1 MPVKTIRNYVGG
13 KWISSKST
21 KALDVRNPATDEIL
35 ARVPLSTREEVN
47 RAVAI
52 AKSAFDEW
60 RETPPL
66 VRARYF
72 FKLKNLL
79 EDHFE
84 EVSQLLVK
92 ENGKT
97 LPEARG
103 SVRRAI
109 ENVEVAS
116 GIPSLMMGY
125 SLEDIARDIDCVA
138 MRQPLGVFACVTPF
152 NFPAMVPLW
161 FFPFAMAC
169 GNTFIVK
176 PSEQTPL
183 CQNRI
188 FELMHEVGFPPG
200 VINLVNGAKD
210 AVDALLE
217 HPDVCGISFVGSSP
231 VARYVYSTAAAHG
244 KRVQA
249 LGGAKNF
256 LVVMPDA
263 DLDSAVA
270 ALIDSCFGCAGERC
284 LAGSLLVVVG
294 DVYEAFKERFLRAA
308 RKIVLGNGLDEKTT
322 MGPVISKK
330 HKERILGHIDSA
342 VAEGAQ
348 LLLDGR
354 EIRVPGHP
362 KGYFVGPTI
371 FEKVKPSMSIAKEEI
386 FGPVVCLLR
395 VKSLKEALELISQS
409 EFGNATSI
417 FTQSGR
423 HAREFAYRV
432 GISMIGI
439 NVGVA
444 APMAFFTFGG
454 AKGSFFGDLKA
465 HGRDSIEFFTDKRVI
480 ISRWF

>member
-1 MPVKTIRNYVGG
+1 MPVQTIRNYVGG
-13 KWISSKST
+13 KWVSSKST
-21 KALDVRNPATDEIL
+21 KTLDVRNPATDDIL

-47 RAVAI
+47 KAVSL
-52 AKSAFDEW
+52 AKKAFSEW

-79 EDHFE
+79 EEHFE
-84 EVSQLLVK
+84 EISRILVK

-103 SVRRAI
+103 SMRRAI

-125 SLEDIARDIDCVA
+125 SLEDIAQNIDCVA

-161 FFPFAMAC
+161 FFPYAIAC

-188 FELMHEVGFPPG
+188 FELLHDVGFPPG
-200 VINLVNGAKD
+200 VINLVNGAKE

-217 HPDVCGISFVGSSP
+217 HPDVCGVSFVGSSP
-231 VARYVYSTAAAHG
+231 VARYVYSAAAAHG
-244 KRVQA
+244 KRAQA

-256 LVVMPDA
+256 IVVMPDA
-263 DLDSAVA
+263 DLDNTVT

-284 LAGSLLVVVG
+284 LAGSLIVAVG
-294 DVYEAFKERFLRAA
+294 DVYDAFKEKFLKAA
-308 RKIVLGNGLDEKTT
+308 RKMVLGNGLDEKTT

-330 HKERILGHIDSA
+330 HKEKIVTYIDA
-342 VAEGAQ
+342 GVREGAK

-354 EIRVPGHP
+354 GATVPSCP
-362 KGYFVGPTI
+362 KGCFVGPTV
-371 FEKVKPSMSIAKEEI
+371 FEKVKPSMSIAREEI
-386 FGPVVCLLR
+386 FGPVVCLMH
-395 VKSLKEALELISQS
+395 VESLEEALELISRS

-417 FTQSGR
+417 FTQNGSY
-423 HAREFAYRV
+423 AREFAYRV

-439 NVGVA
+439 NIGIA

>member
-1 MPVKTIRNYVGG
+1 MPIETIRNYVGG
-13 KWISSKST
+13 KWVSSKST
-21 KALDVRNPATDEIL
+21 KALDVRNPATDEII

-47 RAVAI
+47 KAVSLAR
-52 AKSAFDEW
+52 KAFSQW

-72 FKLKNLL
+72 FKFKNL
-79 EDHFE
+79 FE
-84 EVSQLLVK
+84 ENFEDISRLLVK

-109 ENVEVAS
+109 ENVEVAA

-125 SLEDIARDIDCVA
+125 SLEDIAKDIDCVA

-161 FFPFAMAC
+161 FFPYAMAC
-169 GNTFIVK
+169 GNTFVVK

-188 FELMHEVGFPPG
+188 FELMHDVGFPPG
-200 VINLVNGAKD
+200 VVNLVNGAKE

-231 VARYVYSTAAAHG
+231 VARYVYSTASLHG

-263 DLDSAVA
+263 DLDNTVA
-270 ALIDSCFGCAGERC
+270 TLIDSCFGCAGERC
-284 LAGSLLVVVG
+284 LAGSLIVAVG
-294 DVYEAFKERFLRAA
+294 DVYEAFKEKFLRAA
-308 RKIVLGNGLDEKTT
+308 RKIVVGNGLDEKTT

-330 HKERILGHIDSA
+330 HRDKIVAHIDSA
-342 VAEGAQ
+342 VREGAK

-354 EIRVPGHP
+354 GCKVADCP
-362 KGYFVGPTI
+362 KGYFVGPTV
-371 FEKVKPSMSIAKEEI
+371 FEKVTPSMSIAKEEI
-386 FGPVVCLLR
+386 FGPVVCLMR
-395 VKSLKEALELISQS
+395 AKSLQEALDMISRS

-417 FTQSGR
+417 FTQNGG
-423 HAREFAYRV
+423 HARKFAYNV

-439 NVGVA
+439 NIGIA

-454 AKGSFFGDLKA
+454 SKGSFFGDLKA